1 MPHESTVEHTVDETI
16 NSEDDDGLGR
26 ARDLVDHKAILARE
40 TSITVPHLRAET
52 PAAVTHHHD
61 EDDFDEG
68 DEESLQAENVQ
79 N

>member
-1 MPHESTVEHTVDETI
+1 MPHESTVEHADETI
-16 NSEDDDGLGR
+16 NSDDDGGLGR
-26 ARDLVDHKAILARE
+26 ARDLVDHKAIMTRE

-68 DEESLQAENVQ
+68 DEEFPRASEAQ